1 MKYLDPKAL
10 RKIENLRLAARG
22 VVEGFISGL
31 HKSPYHGFSV
41 EFSEYRKYAPG
52 DDLKHLDWKV
62 YAKSDKAYIKQYEE
76 ETNLKAHLLLDVS
89 ASMGYG
95 ADDAL
100 TKLEYGCY
108 LCAAIAHLLV
118 RQQDSVGLVTFH
130 REITEFLPPRSG
142 PMHLRDLLTVI
153 ERQEPKEETGVA
165 KTFHDLAERLK
176 RRGLIIVISDLLD
189 DPVEALSGLS
199 HFRQKK
205 HEVIVFHV
213 MDPHEVEFP
222 FDGMTTFRD
231 METQE
236 RLQVL
241 PSMIRE
247 DYLRL
252 LEEHVSTFRRG
263 CSERRIEYVKADTRM
278 PFELLLASFLR
289 KRMRAG

>member
-1 MKYLDPKAL
+1 LKFLDPRAL
-10 RKIENLRLAARG
+10 RKLENLRLAARG

-31 HKSPYHGFSV
+31 HKSPFHGFSV

-52 DDLKHLDWKV
+52 DDLKHFDWKA
-62 YAKSDKAYIKQYEE
+62 YAKTDKSYIKQYEE
-76 ETNLKAHLLLDVS
+76 ETNLKAYLLLDVS

-95 ADDAL
+95 SEGL

-108 LCAAIAHLLV
+108 LAASIAHLLV

-130 REITEFLPPRSG
+130 REIDGFLPPRSG
-142 PMHLRDLLTVI
+142 PMHLRDLLTVL
-153 ERQEPKEETGVA
+153 EAQEPRETTGIA
-165 KTFHDLAERLK
+165 RAFHDLAERTK
-176 RRGLIIVISDLLD
+176 RRGLIVVISDLLD
-189 DPVEALSGLS
+189 DPAEMLSGLA

-213 MDPHEVEFP
+213 MDPHETEFP

-231 METQE
+231 LETSV

-263 CSERRIEYVKADTRM
+263 CSERRIEYVKTDTRM
-278 PFELLLASFLR
+278 PYELLLASFLR
-289 KRMRAG
+289 KRMRAS

>member
-1 MKYLDPKAL
+1 LRDLEPRAL
-10 RKIENLRLAARG
+10 RKLENLRLAARG
-22 VVEGFISGL
+22 VVEGFIAGL
-31 HKSPYHGFSV
+31 HRSPYHGFSV

-52 DDLKHLDWKV
+52 DDLKHFDWKA
-62 YAKSDKAYIKQYEE
+62 YAKTDKSYIKQYEE
-76 ETNLKAHLLLDVS
+76 ETNLKAYLLLDVS

-95 ADDAL
+95 SAGL
-100 TKLEYGCY
+100 PKLEYGCY
-108 LCAAIAHLLV
+108 LAASLAHLLV

-130 REITEFLPPRSG
+130 REIDGYLPPRSG
-142 PMHLRDLLTVI
+142 PMHLRDLVTVL
-153 ERQEPKEETGVA
+153 ERQEARESTGIA
-165 KTFHDLAERLK
+165 KAFHDLAERIK
-176 RRGLIIVISDLLD
+176 RRGLIVVISDLLD
-189 DPVEALSGLS
+189 DPAAVLGGLA

-213 MDPHEVEFP
+213 LDPDETEFP

-231 METQE
+231 LETGA

-252 LEEHVSTFRRG
+252 LEEHVATFRRG
-263 CSERRIEYVKADTRM
+263 CSERRIEYVSTDTRM
-278 PFELLLASFLR
+278 PYELLLASFLR